1 MDETNHRP
9 LTPISFLERSA
20 RVFADR
26 TAVVDHDRRLTY
38 REFHERARSMAA
50 GLEAIGIQPGDRVA
64 FLALNGE
71 TLLTAHFGVPMSG
84 AVLVAINTRL
94 ARNEFVYILNHS
106 EAAALVVDPALLP
119 DFNELRAECPS
130 LRTVITPGKDY
141 DAFLARGSHRRVAH
155 ELKDEDALISLNYT
169 SGTSGYLKGVMY
181 THRGAYLNA
190 IGNAIEVELTS
201 TARYLWTLP

>member
-1 MDETNHRP
+1 M
-9 LTPISFLERSA
+9 
-20 RVFADR
+20 FADR

-71 TLLTAHFGVPMSG
+71 ALLTAHFGVPMSG

-119 DFNELRAECPS
+119 DFNELRGE
-130 LRTVITPGKDY
+130 
-141 DAFLARGSHRRVAH
+141 
-155 ELKDEDALISLNYT
+155 SLNRFWAVDRT
-169 SGTSGYLKGVMY
+169 GVIRSTTRSGTSSSSGP
-181 THRGAYLNA
+181 R
-190 IGNAIEVELTS
+190 
-201 TARYLWTLP
+201 